1 MPAVG
6 NGHCGYPDLDC
17 ANALVDAMIEVSLI
31 KKGKL
36 IKIVI
41 CLNDEETYK
50 VFRMKLD
57 SSKSRK

>member
-6 NGHCGYPDLDC
+6 NGHCGYSDFDC
-17 ANALVDAMIEVSLI
+17 ANAIVDAMIDVSWI
-31 KKGKL
+31 KNGKL
-36 IKIVI
+36 RKIVI

-57 SSKSRK
+57 

>member
-6 NGHCGYPDLDC
+6 NGLSGYSDFDC
-17 ANALVDAMIEVSLI
+17 ANAIVDAMIEVALL
-31 KKGKL
+31 KNCKL
-36 IKIVI
+36 SKIVI

-57 SSKSRK
+57 